1 MTRVGLARLSQPGYS
16 GCMVQVNVHEAKS
29 QLSRLIEAA
38 LAGEE
43 VVIARAGK
51 PVVDLVVH
59 QRPPVVVGLEGWDHV
74 EVDAHALD
82 ARDPEVDEMFY
93 GATR

>member
-1 MTRVGLARLSQPGYS
+1 
-16 GCMVQVNVHEAKS
+16 MVQVNVHEAKS

-59 QRPPVVVGLEGWDHV
+59 RGAPVVVGVAHWRDFKADPDVFDGP
-74 EVDAHALD
+74 DAETAEL
-82 ARDPEVDEMFY
+82 FY
-93 GATR
+93 GPVEA